1 MRKVLCLML
10 IAIMLLSVGC
20 SAAVSVVGANINDD
34 GNLILSMSDGSTID
48 AGYAKGDKGDQGEKG
63 IDGKDGRD
71 GIDGVDGV
79 GIKKAAVNDSGHL
92 MIRLTD
98 DTLIDAGYA
107 NGEDGQDGKDGRDGV
122 DGRDGR
128 DGADGRDGVDGTNG
142 KDGVDGKTPYIGDN
156 GNWWIGEEDTGVK
169 AKTTDFIFNDNGKGT
184 ILLAYVGSDYNV
196 KIPAKTTEIGVGA
209 FKDNRILTTVE
220 IPNGV
225 TTIRESSFENCSSL
239 QSVVLPEGLSA
250 LGKSA
255 FMSCSSLEN
264 AYIPY
269 SLITSEEWE
278 QYTFAHCSSLEA
290 ITWGN
295 AAGTVKPGYI
305 LGYSFYECSNLDVDA
320 IPAYIQ
326 YIFQYA
332 FAKSGI
338 SGELSL
344 TCILDRYAFAECKNI
359 TSVIITMYDSMSIR
373 TGVFAS
379 CYNLERVEFV
389 IPDVITGGQYS
400 STSVVFQIGELA
412 FDGCN
417 KLDTVI
423 FPETATVV
431 YEGKPY
437 NVWWAIFS
445 RAFSTTGFSE
455 FTLPAN
461 IGHIEAGI
469 LDWCDN
475 LKSVYIKATT
485 PPLIVLDGI
494 NLFETCSNL
503 EAIYVPAAS
512 VDAYKAA
519 DGWKDYADKIRAMS

>member
-20 SAAVSVVGANINDD
+20 SAAVSVVDANINEDGHLVLSMND
-34 GNLILSMSDGSTID
+34 GNTID

-79 GIKKAAVNDSGHL
+79 GIKKAVVNDSGHL

-98 DTLIDAGYA
+98 DTLIDTGYVIGA
-107 NGEDGQDGKDGRDGV
+107 DGKDGRDGV

-128 DGADGRDGVDGTNG
+128 DGADGRDGVDGSNG
-142 KDGVDGKTPYIGDN
+142 IDGKTPYIGDN

-169 AKTTDFIFNDNGKGT
+169 AKTTDFIFNDSGNGT
-184 ILLAYVGSDYNV
+184 LLLAYVGHDTDV
-196 KIPAKTTEIGVGA
+196 VIPEKATRICEGA
-209 FKDNRILTTVE
+209 FMNNRVISTVE
-220 IPNGV
+220 IPDNV
-225 TTIRESSFENCSSL
+225 TTINESAFENCTSL
-239 QSVVLPEGLSA
+239 KEVILPEGLSA
-250 LGKSA
+250 LGANA
-255 FMSCSSLEN
+255 FSNCDSLEK

-305 LGYSFYECSNLDVDA
+305 PGYSFYECSNLDVDA

-389 IPDVITGGQYS
+389 IPDVLTGGQYS

-412 FDGCN
+412 FSGCN
-417 KLDTVI
+417 KLDTIILPDDTSCTLINEKMGV
-423 FPETATVV
+423 
-431 YEGKPY
+431 K
-437 NVWWAIFS
+437 WAIFDS
-445 RAFSTTGFSE
+445 AFDSTGFKNITLPSTISHIDYRTFADCSIE
-455 FTLPAN
+455 SFTLKAEIPPYLA
-461 IGHIEAGI
+461 EAAFE
-469 LDWCDN
+469 N
-475 LKSVYIKATT
+475 T
-485 PPLIVLDGI
+485 PLV
-494 NLFETCSNL
+494 F
-503 EAIYVPAAS
+503 IYVPAAS

-519 DGWKDYADKIRAMS
+519 DGWKDYADKIQAIS

>member
-34 GNLILSMSDGSTID
+34 GNLILSMSDGNTID

-92 MIRLTD
+92 MMRLTD
-98 DTLIDAGYA
+98 DTLIDTGYVIGA
-107 NGEDGQDGKDGRDGV
+107 DGKDGRDGV

-128 DGADGRDGVDGTNG
+128 DGADGRDGFDGTNG

-290 ITWGN
+290 ITWGTATEVN
-295 AAGTVKPGYI
+295 KTGDIPSYT
-305 LGYSFYECSNLDVDA
+305 FYECSTLDVDSL
-320 IPAYIQ
+320 PNYI
-326 YIFQYA
+326 
-332 FAKSGI
+332 
-338 SGELSL
+338 
-344 TCILDRYAFAECKNI
+344 
-359 TSVIITMYDSMSIR
+359 
-373 TGVFAS
+373 
-379 CYNLERVEFV
+379 
-389 IPDVITGGQYS
+389 
-400 STSVVFQIGELA
+400 
-412 FDGCN
+412 DG
-417 KLDTVI
+417 
-423 FPETATVV
+423 
-431 YEGKPY
+431 
-437 NVWWAIFS
+437 
-445 RAFSTTGFSE
+445 
-455 FTLPAN
+455 
-461 IGHIEAGI
+461 
-469 LDWCDN
+469 
-475 LKSVYIKATT
+475 
-485 PPLIVLDGI
+485 
-494 NLFETCSNL
+494 
-503 EAIYVPAAS
+503 
-512 VDAYKAA
+512 
-519 DGWKDYADKIRAMS
+519 

>member
-48 AGYAKGDKGDQGEKG
+48 AGYAKGDKGDQGDIGPQGPQGIQGPQGEVGPQGPKGERGPQGEKG
-63 IDGKDGRD
+63 DTG
-71 GIDGVDGV
+71 
-79 GIKKAAVNDSGHL
+79 AA
-92 MIRLTD
+92 
-98 DTLIDAGYA
+98 
-107 NGEDGQDGKDGRDGV
+107 GRDGV
-122 DGRDGR
+122 DGK
-128 DGADGRDGVDGTNG
+128 DGTDG
-142 KDGVDGKTPYIGDN
+142 KDGASGAAGQTPYIGEN
-156 GNWWIGEEDTGVK
+156 GNWWIGDEDTGVK
-169 AKTTDFIFNDNGKGT
+169 AQTTDFIFNDNGNGT

-290 ITWGN
+290 ITWGTATDAN
-295 AAGTVKPGYI
+295 KTGDIPSYT
-305 LGYSFYECSNLDVDA
+305 FYECSTLDVDSL
-320 IPAYIQ
+320 PNYIDNV
-326 YIFQYA
+326 FNYA
-332 FAKSGI
+332 FAYTGI
-338 SGELSL
+338 RGKLELTSS
-344 TCILDRYAFAECKNI
+344 IREYAFSYCDKI
-359 TSVIITMYDSMSIR
+359 TDITLTMYDGDLR
-373 TGVFAS
+373 TGAFLG
-379 CYNLERVEFV
+379 CYNLKKVEFI
-389 IPDVITGGQYS
+389 IPDVVQGGTYS
-400 STSVVFQIGELA
+400 NSSFSFAIWEKA
-412 FDGCN
+412 FEGCQN
-417 KLDTVI
+417 LETVI
-423 FPETATVV
+423 FPETTTVV
-431 YEGKPY
+431 YEGKNY
-437 NVWWAIFS
+437 NVRWYISS

-461 IGHIEAGI
+461 IGWIEAGI

-475 LKSVYIKATT
+475 LKSVYIEATT
-485 PPLIVLDGI
+485 PPFIVSDGI
-494 NLFETCSNL
+494 KLFETCSNL
-503 EAIYVPAAS
+503 ESIYVPAAS

-519 DGWKDYADKIRAMS
+519 DGWKNYADKIRAMS